1 MTARLVIEY
10 PKGYPNIIEQPTN
23 PQVVETNTQIV
34 YSAAEVQTVFMLMA
48 LSYMKVWSN
57 YAVDERE
64 MKRNRMLKELGF
76 TSSKSLQDSEE
87 AIIPSLRKKVFDW
100 YSERFPGCIFLK
112 VEDFVNLLHKYNIVC
127 GKLEAYKG
135 EIPYENLE
143 EIITVKETLKKY
155 ENENPYSNK
164 YTDENTISRAEIWY
178 GYKSNKFL
186 YSKGEWEG
194 GHDLTEDEYDN
205 MIDKMKRYPFYGDNL
220 LELPNT
226 ELLIAAPAQDM
237 ESKISDFH
245 TKSEDPFVFQ
255 LFPYGIVIFSKWGEE
270 AEDGIFMKKWQE

>member
-1 MTARLVIEY
+1 MAADINFEF
-10 PKGYPNIIEQPTN
+10 PEGFPNIIEQPIE
-23 PQVVETNTQIV
+23 PQVVETKPQIV
-34 YSAAEVQTVFMLMA
+34 YSATEVQTAFMLMA
-48 LSYMKVWSN
+48 LAYMKVWRT
-57 YAVDERE
+57 YAVNERE
-64 MKRNRMLKELGF
+64 MERNRMLKELGF

-87 AIIPSLRKKVFDW
+87 AIAPSLRKKVFDW

-112 VEDFVNLLHKYNIVC
+112 VEDFVNLLHKYNLVC

-143 EIITVKETLKKY
+143 KIITVKETLKKY

-164 YTDENTISRAEIWY
+164 YTDENTISRVEIWG
-178 GYKSNKFL
+178 GYKTNKFL

-194 GHDLTEDEYDN
+194 GHDITKDEYDN
-205 MIDKMKRYPFYGDNL
+205 MIDNMKRYPFYGSNL
-220 LELPNT
+220 LEIPDT

-237 ESKISDFH
+237 KSQISDFH

-255 LFPYGIVIFSKWGEE
+255 LFPYGIVIFSMWGEE